1 MNSKKDLDVSL
12 QEMQNR
18 LEGKIKMEFEVDRM
32 EPLFSSEADYKEFA
46 ERHANI
52 RFRLRIWTPIQA
64 RPSLGLMPAPPP
76 PRPPW

>member
-1 MNSKKDLDVSL
+1 MPVNSHLFAAIGSAMNSKKDLDVSL

-46 ERHANI
+46 ERCV
-52 RFRLRIWTPIQA
+52 
-64 RPSLGLMPAPPP
+64 
-76 PRPPW
+76 